1 MYAINNSKFYRIQKL
16 HPNKTCFLQNQASWQ
31 TEFVVFL
38 KSNKPVGKAKIKQI
52 YHQLQPSYICF
63 SLYPALFV
71 SCLHECVLYLSVT
84 VTFDVLNICDL
95 PYKMSV
101 KLPVCLQYITNL
113 TSHRMIKLPHC
124 KYQRY
129 ILTRCSVNL
138 LVVFNTMVLKR
149 VFFVI
154 INTCV
159 ALIWALMC

>member
-1 MYAINNSKFYRIQKL
+1 MFSTT
-16 HPNKTCFLQNQASWQ
+16 NKSYLV
-31 TEFVVFL
+31 FVIWSDVVDYFWNTDL
-38 KSNKPVGKAKIKQI
+38 KEKERKG
-52 YHQLQPSYICF
+52 
-63 SLYPALFV
+63 
-71 SCLHECVLYLSVT
+71 VT
-84 VTFDVLNICDL
+84 ID
-95 PYKMSV
+95 PGEA
-101 KLPVCLQYITNL
+101 
-113 TSHRMIKLPHC
+113 HC